1 MLTGF
6 PCQRS
11 LYYHPD
17 WEKSRGYFK
26 ESLFVKFVYIV
37 YTIVDNLSTFGI
49 ELYTYPHFE
58 PVLSTIFSSYPH
70 LIYFYFNRLIL
81 YIFTSSS
88 VYFSFF
94 LHFIQ
99 NKPAKRQ
106 VHLKCFISDRLLLS
120 HFLLPAT
127 ASRKP
132 VRH

>member
-58 PVLSTIFSSYPH
+58 PVLSTIFFSYPH

-88 VYFSFF
+88 IHFSFF
-94 LHFIQ
+94 CVSFKINL
-99 NKPAKRQ
+99 PKRQ

-132 VRH
+132 VRY